1 MKKILLVT
9 ILLTTLTGCGASTE
23 EKTSEVSEA
32 SSTEA
37 SSFEENVTGGTEVQ
51 SLSTSEMVI
60 TDTNEDGIL
69 DPVEDDTVDSLADSG
84 FEYSVKVFDT
94 DGDGVVSDENDA
106 NEMYTTVINL
116 KNTSG
121 RDIEVSD
128 FQLYLQSADDDEP
141 IEMTYIDSGD
151 MDSSKFVL
159 GGSDSNYVGYIKYID
174 DETYDQFTFPKDT
187 ELTIVT
193 TQSVSVAVD
202 SIEPAELSFIAL
214 NEDGISYYVE
224 ATSEFAAE

>member
-159 GGSDSNYVGYIKYID
+159 GESDGNYVGYIKYID